1 MHRMQPLIIFALLAA
16 SAHAFSSSSKV
27 LFREH
32 VASSSHASF
41 SEMAAH
47 HDSNVD
53 DSFDKKVSSRREV
66 IKKTAA
72 ASTFMLPLISQA
84 LPVYANDEASTS
96 YFTEEKPNLD
106 CLLNLPP
113 ITPGCVRI
121 YLCRHGQTENNRL
134 RLVQGARVN
143 PSINGT
149 GRKQAIR
156 LGEALSRL
164 KQSRVENLEFP
175 KLGLHSTLLRA
186 QETAE
191 AASLMIG
198 RGTYDEDANYDY
210 VRKYF
215 DTPTLPF
222 MEVERDTLKLMSE
235 PSLAEI
241 DFGSIDGKDVKEA
254 KKEMMSTFGKWAIGQ
269 IDASNGGGEDGR
281 SVLQRV
287 ATALFVLRQY
297 ASDTTG
303 SVVAVTH
310 SAYLRVL
317 LCLVQGLPF
326 LAAKTIEQKN
336 CCINVIDVSMKEVVT
351 ITNKSSVFGGLLSQA
366 PADFRLQIPKAYVI
380 RQNEISHLEGLL

>member
-1 MHRMQPLIIFALLAA
+1 MHPLIIFALLAA

-27 LFREH
+27 LFGEH
-32 VASSSHASF
+32 VARSSNERF
-41 SEMAAH
+41 FNLAAH
-47 HDSNVD
+47 RDSNAD
-53 DSFDKKVSSRREV
+53 DRIDKEVSSRRDV
-66 IKKTAA
+66 IKNTV
-72 ASTFMLPLISQA
+72 ASTLFLPLISQA

-254 KKEMMSTFGKWAIGQ
+254 KSEMMRTFGKWAIGQ

-287 ATALFVLRQY
+287 AKALFVLRQY
-297 ASDTTG
+297 ANGTTG

-317 LCLVQGLPF
+317 LCLLQGLPF

>member
-1 MHRMQPLIIFALLAA
+1 MHRMHPLIIFALLAA

-32 VASSSHASF
+32 VARSSNGRF
-41 SEMAAH
+41 SNLAAH
-47 HDSNVD
+47 HDSNAD
-53 DSFDKKVSSRREV
+53 DRIDKEVSSRRDV
-66 IKKTAA
+66 IKNTV
-72 ASTFMLPLISQA
+72 ASTLFLPLISQA

-254 KKEMMSTFGKWAIGQ
+254 KSEMMRTFGKWAIGQ

-287 ATALFVLRQY
+287 AKALFVLRQY
-297 ASDTTG
+297 ANDTTG

-317 LCLVQGLPF
+317 LCLIQGLPF

-351 ITNKSSVFGGLLSQA
+351 ITNKSSVFGGLLSQS